1 MITPSKERSEEE
13 CGTRVEV
20 NSNSDILELFLNTD
34 RGALDSS
41 TVYPRML
48 TRSSRVSPDSG
59 KETVIH
65 VHAYSIKCRPG

>member
-48 TRSSRVSPDSG
+48 TR
-59 KETVIH
+59 H
-65 VHAYSIKCRPG
+65 VCL